1 MFQLVASSSRLTV
14 ALSSITCTSL
24 LSSGANEAGVVG
36 GNEAINTLLADEL
49 LAIDGRPKE
58 RLLGMDLLRLSLE
71 RGTSAK
77 HAMITCI
84 QLLETH
90 GQGGPCCNED
100 TDWTYENSF
109 LFVDANEGYV
119 LETAGVKH
127 WAWER
132 IEPGEYRNISNGISI
147 RTNWGAVSKDIQS
160 ICKDNGWW
168 NGTLPFDWKRA
179 VGVGGRA
186 HTSLKACGREAA
198 GLAHLVR
205 MEAECKRKQSTTQL
219 APSAKWWVEQMAG
232 VLRDEDSGICFRGVS
247 GFCSTGSQ
255 ISWLPSIVSNDGDNA
270 HFFSGASDPLC
281 GTPYKLF
288 LFSDP
293 CQFSGATHDFGTK
306 KLWNVWRERATKN
319 TSANKSLLNAMRQIE
334 EDSLSYLDLD
344 IIEASFST
352 FEEMIQ
358 HETELLEKDI
368 QR

>member
-1 MFQLVASSSRLTV
+1 ILSRPTWMWG
-14 ALSSITCTSL
+14 CEM
-24 LSSGANEAGVVG
+24 GANEAGVVG

-179 VGVGGRA
+179 FE
-186 HTSLKACGREAA
+186 SLRES
-198 GLAHLVR
+198 GCWTCTFSEDGSRVQKDTINNSLG
-205 MEAECKRKQSTTQL
+205 T
-219 APSAKWWVEQMAG
+219 QMAG

-288 LFSDP
+288 LFS
-293 CQFSGATHDFGTK
+293 
-306 KLWNVWRERATKN
+306 
-319 TSANKSLLNAMRQIE
+319 
-334 EDSLSYLDLD
+334 
-344 IIEASFST
+344 
-352 FEEMIQ
+352 
-358 HETELLEKDI
+358 
-368 QR
+368 